1 MASHS
6 DTPKRDQRWPLH
18 YQAGLSVPPFAGP
31 TWLRPVGIIAAND
44 PAASGPGFFPLAGG
58 PLAFHQLDVVM
69 QATEASNPV
78 FQIWRCSVAELLAA
92 CADGQA
98 KAAAEDLLDR
108 LTRPRPAFAG
118 LSMNGLSITDLAI
131 GQTIDR
137 AIYRPHIMGII
148 NVTPDSFSDGGQNY
162 AASTALATARQM
174 LTDGAAILDIGGES
188 TRPGAA
194 PVSQQQELA
203 RIEPVLKELAAE
215 GLLVSADTRHSAVMA
230 AAHQAGARIIN
241 DVGGFRDH
249 GAAAL
254 MARQWAENPQNA
266 FAIAM
271 HMQGEPGTMQKDPH
285 YRFAPLDVYDWLAQR
300 IEVLEAAGLPR
311 SHIAIDPGF
320 GFGKTVADNLALIS
334 WAGLLHGLGVPVLI
348 GASRKSSI
356 AMLDGGAAADQRLG
370 GSLALACRAA
380 QQGAQMIRVHDVP
393 ETRQALTVWQAG

>member
-1 MASHS
+1 
-6 DTPKRDQRWPLH
+6 
-18 YQAGLSVPPFAGP
+18 
-31 TWLRPVGIIAAND
+31 
-44 PAASGPGFFPLAGG
+44 
-58 PLAFHQLDVVM
+58 
-69 QATEASNPV
+69 
-78 FQIWRCSVAELLAA
+78 VAELLAA

-118 LSMNGLSITDLAI
+118 LSMNGLSMNGLSITDLAI
-131 GQTIDR
+131 GQTGDQPIDR

-148 NVTPDSFSDGGQNY
+148 NVTPDSFSDSGQNY

-203 RIEPVLKELAAE
+203 RIEPVIKELAAE